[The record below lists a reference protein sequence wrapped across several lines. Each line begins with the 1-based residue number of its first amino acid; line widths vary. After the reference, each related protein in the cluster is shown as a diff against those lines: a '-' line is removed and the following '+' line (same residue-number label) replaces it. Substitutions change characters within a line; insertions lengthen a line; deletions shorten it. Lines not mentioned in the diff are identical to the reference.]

1 MKKYIVS
8 ILSLLLFNSC
18 EEVIE
23 LELPEGE
30 PRLVIE
36 AVINKSIS
44 AQAEYEN
51 YVRLSLTAPFYENNQ
66 SCRK

>member
-51 YVRLSLTAPFYENNQ
+51 YVRLSP
-66 SCRK
+66 